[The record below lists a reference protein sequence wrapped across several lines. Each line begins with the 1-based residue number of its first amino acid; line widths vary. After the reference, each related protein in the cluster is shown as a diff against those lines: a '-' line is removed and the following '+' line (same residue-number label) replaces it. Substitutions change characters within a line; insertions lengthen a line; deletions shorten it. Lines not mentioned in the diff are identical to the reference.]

1 MTARIRFGLTACLFA
16 LVLASSACGFFQRVE
31 KPNPEEDKK
40 SQTGKTALEV
50 VEVKPGTGTEARPG
64 RRVVV
69 NYSGWLFHPDKPQHR
84 GRLFD
89 SSELQGKPYEFTIGA
104 SEAIPGWDEGIS
116 GMKAGGKRTLVI
128 PPSMA
133 YGRRG
138 YGESIPPNAT
148 LVFDFYLVDLYYTL

>member
-1 MTARIRFGLTACLFA
+1 MNAPTRSRLTAS
-16 LVLASSACGFFQRVE
+16 VLALALLSSACSAFQRVE
-31 KPNPEEDKK
+31 KPNPEEDRK
-40 SQTGKTALEV
+40 SQTGKTTLEI
-50 VEVKPGTGTEARPG
+50 VEVTPGTGTEARPG

-69 NYSGWLFHPDKPQHR
+69 NYSGWLYHPDKPQHH

-128 PPSMA
+128 PPAMA

-148 LVFDFYLVDLYYTL
+148 LVFEVELVAVK